1 MHCSL
6 CLSCISLLD
15 KVFSV
20 VVLDRLF
27 FIWETKK
34 VVAGQAKQV
43 VVLYSNDCTAITL
56 GGLSIGRL
64 RWVLTY
70 SQGPK
75 GWWGA
80 GGWGVDLAFDDTKV
94 WSYHLIRIPA
104 VIKETSFL
112 KSASWSNSQSR
123 CWKIAKYWYCS
134 TKFGTILNHMEW
146 LHYTDLMMK
155 ISV

>member
-27 FIWETKK
+27 SFGRQKK
-34 VVAGQAKQV
+34 WLLVKLNKWSSYTVMIVRQLPWVDSALVVWDECWLIVRA
-43 VVLYSNDCTAITL
+43 LR
-56 GGLSIGRL
+56 GG
-64 RWVLTY
+64 
-70 SQGPK
+70 
-75 GWWGA
+75 WGA

-112 KSASWSNSQSR
+112 KSASWPNSQSR